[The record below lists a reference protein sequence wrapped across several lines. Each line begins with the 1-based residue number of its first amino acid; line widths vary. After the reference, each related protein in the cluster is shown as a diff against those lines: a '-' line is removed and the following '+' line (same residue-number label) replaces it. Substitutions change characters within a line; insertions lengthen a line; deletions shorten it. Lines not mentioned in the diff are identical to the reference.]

1 MRLKTQSSSAF
12 FCGGTLVSSRWVVT
26 AAHCIVSQV
35 TTSSLEIRLGE
46 HRRSVTSDSIITKDF
61 SVDYILKHPSYG
73 SPQSQSNDIALVRL
87 AEEADISV
95 FTPACLPDTN
105 QDFTGK
111 MALLTGWGATSEGG
125 SVADTL
131 QELDNLPI
139 VSDASCS
146 SSIGAV
152 PGYSGSV
159 TSDMLCAGGEAGKD
173 GCQGDSGGPLVVEDA
188 STSQDTLVGVVS
200 WGIGCARAGLPG
212 IYAEVSK
219 FMSWMESTW
228 SSNGGK
234 GGTCDA

>member
-1 MRLKTQSSSAF
+1 MSSK
-12 FCGGTLVSSRWVVT
+12 WVVT

-35 TTSSLEIRLGE
+35 STSSLEIRLGE
-46 HRRSVTSDSIITKDF
+46 HRRSITSDSIITKDF

-73 SPQSQSNDIALVRL
+73 SPQTHSNDIALIRL

-95 FTPACLPDTN
+95 YIPACLPDTN
-105 QDFTGK
+105 EDFTGQ
-111 MALLTGWGATSEGG
+111 MSLLTGWGATSEGG
-125 SVADTL
+125 SVADIL

-146 SSIGAV
+146 SSIGSI

-173 GCQGDSGGPLVVEDA
+173 GCQGDSGGPLVVEDSA
-188 STSQDTLVGVVS
+188 TSQDTLVGVVS
-200 WGIGCARAGLPG
+200 WGIGCARDGLPG
-212 IYAEVSK
+212 LYAEVSK
-219 FMSWMESTW
+219 FIPWMESTW

-234 GGTCDA
+234 GDICDGN